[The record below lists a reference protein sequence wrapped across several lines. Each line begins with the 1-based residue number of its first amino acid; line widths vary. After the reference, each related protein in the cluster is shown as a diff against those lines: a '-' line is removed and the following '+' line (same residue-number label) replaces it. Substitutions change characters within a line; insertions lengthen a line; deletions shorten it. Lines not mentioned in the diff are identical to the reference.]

1 MMCGGKMAV
10 FWVLVGSL
18 LVVATKP
25 VTTNASENPYAGITD
40 RNVFD
45 LKPPLAPVRPEDL
58 KTPPPDLKLTGITSI
73 LGMKQALLKALTP
86 ARPPQQAKEEF
97 YILTENQSEGDVEV
111 IAIDEKAG
119 TVKVNNH
126 GTPQT
131 LDFVNNGVKL
141 PNASALPVP
150 PGPGQAPM
158 PIMGLQSSLQA
169 GAPGR
174 GMGMRQIPTRPVR
187 MSTTSGDNQGTG
199 AYGQNA
205 GQNSMAGGAQGSM
218 GGMAQGIGG
227 LSSGMG
233 TGATIANQST
243 PGFVQAPNYGIS
255 GDQQAALIEI
265 NRKLLQEQGDTAG
278 ANMLPP
284 TDFTSSPGQSLLPQ

>member
-1 MMCGGKMAV
+1 MMCGGKVAV
-10 FWVLVGSL
+10 FYVLIGSL
-18 LVVATKP
+18 LVVAMKP

-73 LGMKQALLKALTP
+73 LGMKQALLKAQIP

-97 YILTENQSEGDVEV
+97 YILTEKQSEGDVEV

-141 PNASALPVP
+141 PNAASLPVP

-187 MSTTSGDNQGTG
+187 MSTTSGDDQGTG

-205 GQNSMAGGAQGSM
+205 GQNSMGGTMGGGAQGL
-218 GGMAQGIGG
+218 GVG
-227 LSSGMG
+227 SSGLG

-255 GDQQAALIEI
+255 GDQQAILIEAH
-265 NRKLLQEQGDTAG
+265 RAQLQEQGNAADAS
-278 ANMLPP
+278 MLPP
-284 TDFTSSPGQSLLPQ
+284 TDYTPPPGQSLLPQ